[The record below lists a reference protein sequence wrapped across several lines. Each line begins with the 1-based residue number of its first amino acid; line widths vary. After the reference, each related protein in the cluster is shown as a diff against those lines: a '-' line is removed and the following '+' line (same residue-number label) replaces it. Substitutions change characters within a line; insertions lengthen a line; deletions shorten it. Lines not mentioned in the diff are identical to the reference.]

1 MERYLY
7 ILYERLSIIK
17 LTIFHREIYQLNVI
31 PIKIKIVLFDNL
43 ILTFILNIK
52 NQNRARNILQK
63 KNKLEG
69 ISATCEHHSGF
80 PVPPGLLSYPALRHL
95 HLTTYVLQPDH
106 ASAHTFATSFLP
118 PASEFPCSQQVIGLC
133 SASKHRQH
141 ERS

>member
-80 PVPPGLLSYPALRHL
+80 PVPLGLLSYPALRICISPRMCSNLTMPQLIHSL
-95 HLTTYVLQPDH
+95 HPFCLLPQ
-106 ASAHTFATSFLP
+106 SFP
-118 PASEFPCSQQVIGLC
+118 VHNKS
-133 SASKHRQH
+133 
-141 ERS
+141 